1 MQVAVDIN
9 TAPAVFEAV
18 EAAAVAHFKANP
30 TEFSGEKMII
40 ANVVGDPLK
49 FLLCVW
55 WEYAYPGMQYV
66 LASHHGNCYIRSLHH
81 HADKPLSSFP
91 LCRVLLVAMN
101 TSAKQR
107 HS

>member
-1 MQVAVDIN
+1 MDIS

-49 FLLCVW
+49 YLLCVW
-55 WEYAYPGMQYV
+55 WEYAYPGMHV
-66 LASHHGNCYIRSLHH
+66 RYISCT
-81 HADKPLSSFP
+81 
-91 LCRVLLVAMN
+91 LCSRI
-101 TSAKQR
+101 TDS
-107 HS
+107 